1 MAGSAFTDESV
12 IRALAPL
19 VAIKVDVDV
28 DGDAAE
34 AWRVRAL
41 PTVIFVDE
49 DGNESSRFVG
59 AAPSSKFLESA
70 QAVTAAR

>member
-1 MAGSAFTDESV
+1 MAGSAFSDPEV
-12 IRALAPL
+12 VEALAPL

-34 AWRVRAL
+34 EWRVRAL

-49 DGNESSRFVG
+49 NGSESSRFVG
-59 AAPSSKFLESA
+59 AAPSAKFLESA
-70 QAVTAAR
+70 RVVTAAR